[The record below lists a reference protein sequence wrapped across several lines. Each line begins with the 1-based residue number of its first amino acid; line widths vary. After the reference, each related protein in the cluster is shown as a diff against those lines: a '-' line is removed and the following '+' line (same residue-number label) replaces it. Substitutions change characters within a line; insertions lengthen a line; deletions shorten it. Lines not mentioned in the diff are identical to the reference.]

1 MTHLVIFEQD
11 AREAIQRGVTKL
23 ARTVRT
29 TLGPRGRNV
38 MIARAFGPPTVTKDG
53 VTVAREIELE
63 DKYENVG
70 AQMVREVAS
79 KTSDIAGDGTT
90 TATVLADSIF
100 HEGLKVTTAGVNPIE
115 MANGM
120 SKCVTDIVEKLKSW
134 SIPVKGRRQTAQVA
148 TVAANNDSEIGN
160 CIADAL
166 EQVGRDGVVTVEQG
180 QSLTTEV
187 EWVQGMRFDKGYLSP
202 YFVSDAQKMEC
213 ILDDPYI
220 LIYENKMSHV
230 KELLPLL
237 EKIIEAR
244 KPLLLIAEDVSGEAL
259 TILIV
264 NQLRGT
270 FQSCAIK
277 APAFGDRRR
286 AVMEDLAILTGGT
299 AVMSDLGVQLESMT
313 LDQLGRAK
321 QVIVGKEYTTIIEGA
336 GRKQDVQNRIAQL
349 DKEIEEATS
358 EYDREQLKN
367 RKAKLSGGVAKI
379 SVGGATESEVQE
391 KTMRFDD
398 ALSATRAALE
408 EGVLPGGG
416 AALLRAADACQ
427 RHGLSH
433 DEQAGYDIVKRA
445 CASPLRWIANN
456 AGQNGGI
463 VVERVR
469 QSRGNDGYNAATDVY
484 EDLVKSGI
492 IDATKVV
499 RCGLESAASVATL
512 LLNSAAIIS
521 DTTRRKS

>member
-1 MTHLVIFEQD
+1 MTHLVVFEQE

-38 MIARAFGPPTVTKDG
+38 MIARAYGPPTVTKDG

-79 KTSDIAGDGTT
+79 KTSDVAGDGTT

-120 SKCVTDIVEKLKSW
+120 SKCVTDIVEQLKTW
-134 SIPVKGRRQTAQVA
+134 STPVKGRRQTAQVA
-148 TVAANNDSEIGN
+148 TVAANNDSEIGTFV
-160 CIADAL
+160 ADAL

-202 YFVSDAQKMEC
+202 YFISDTQKMEC
-213 ILDDPYI
+213 ILDAPYI
-220 LIYENKMSHV
+220 FICDNKLSNV
-230 KELLPLL
+230 NELLPLL
-237 EKIIEAR
+237 EQIVEAK

-270 FQSCAIK
+270 FQSCAVK

-286 AVMEDLAILTGGT
+286 AMLEDLAILVGGT
-299 AVMSDLGVQLESMT
+299 AVMSDLGVQLESVT

-321 QVIVGKEYTTIIEGA
+321 QVIIEKEYTTIIDGA
-336 GRKQDVQNRIAQL
+336 GRKQDIQNRIAQL
-349 DKEIEEATS
+349 DKEIEAASS
-358 EYDREQLKN
+358 EHDREQLMN

-391 KTMRFDD
+391 KKMRFDD

-416 AALLRAADACQ
+416 VALLRAADACH
-427 RHGLSH
+427 RNGLSH

-456 AGQNGGI
+456 SGQNGGI
-463 VVERVR
+463 VIEHVR
-469 QSRGNDGYNAATDVY
+469 QSKGNHGYNAATNAY
-484 EDLVKSGI
+484 EDLVKAGV

-499 RCGLESAASVATL
+499 RCGLENAASVATL

-521 DTTRRKS
+521 EPHRKNN